1 MWHVACRTGAVDH
14 ESMAIGG
21 RARLKTTVRLFAA
34 ATLAAALACDGKP
47 QPRPSSGS
55 ARGVDTSARGV
66 DTSAQRSQPGRKR
79 MSEAG
84 LARIREHEAFMPKT
98 YDDGAGKD

>member
-84 LARIREHEAFMPKT
+84 LARIREHEAFKI
-98 YDDGAGKD
+98 GRASCRERV